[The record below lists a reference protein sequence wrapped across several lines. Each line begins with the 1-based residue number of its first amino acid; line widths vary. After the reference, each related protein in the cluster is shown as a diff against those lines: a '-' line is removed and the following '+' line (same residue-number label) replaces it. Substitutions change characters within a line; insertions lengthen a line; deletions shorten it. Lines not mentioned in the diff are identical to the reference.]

1 MLRKITQTVGR
12 YERGNTHDYP
22 KGVWDKIALDLSR
35 DPQNAALFKG
45 CKDSPSKA
53 LAAFSQE
60 VDINSSLQSVT
71 RGPIKQRQRLGSP
84 PRIPAR
90 ARA

>member
-1 MLRKITQTVGR
+1 MLRKITRSVGR
-12 YERGNTHDYP
+12 YEAGNNHDYP
-22 KGVWDKIALDLSR
+22 KGVWDKIAVDLSK
-35 DPQNAALFKG
+35 DPANAGTFQG
-45 CKDSPSKA
+45 CGADPKKCLS
-53 LAAFSQE
+53 AFSEE

-71 RGPIKQRQRLGSP
+71 RGPIKLRQRTGST

>member
-1 MLRKITQTVGR
+1 MLRKITANVGR
-12 YERGNTHDYP
+12 FEAGRTPDYP
-22 KGVWDKIALDLSR
+22 RGVWNKIAADLKK

-45 CKDSPSKA
+45 CGDDTQKILD
-53 LAAFSQE
+53 AFSVE
-60 VDINSSLQSVT
+60 VDVNTSLQSVT
-71 RGPIKQRQRLGSP
+71 RGPIKLRQRLGSP